1 MVVERGS
8 IWWTDLGKP
17 IGSAPGYRRPV
28 LVIQS
33 DTFNQTSIR
42 TAIVL
47 AITSSLDLA
56 QLPGNVLLYADG
68 TNLPNDSVAN
78 VSQLIT
84 IDRSRLESRIGI
96 VDEITMRKVSA
107 GLRLVLD
114 L

>member
-1 MVVERGS
+1 LVVERGS

-28 LVIQS
+28 LVIQA
-33 DTFNQTSIR
+33 DLFNQTPIR
-42 TAIVL
+42 TVIAL
-47 AITSSLDLA
+47 AITSNLDRA
-56 QLPGNVLLYADG
+56 GLPGNVVLYADQ
-68 TNLPNDSVAN
+68 TSLPLDSVAN

-84 IDRSRLESRIGI
+84 VERSRLESLIGN
-96 VDEITMRKVSA
+96 VDEITMRKISA